1 MREGHPVSQ
10 ARCQHGQEGD
20 AASPVGLITELLEQ
34 EAADKHRYRE
44 SSSNKVIALR
54 VNTIMLACLCGLEA
68 CSPVKAVKCENKNL
82 KHRPSLLHLLL

>member
-82 KHRPSLLHLLL
+82 KHPPSLLHLLL